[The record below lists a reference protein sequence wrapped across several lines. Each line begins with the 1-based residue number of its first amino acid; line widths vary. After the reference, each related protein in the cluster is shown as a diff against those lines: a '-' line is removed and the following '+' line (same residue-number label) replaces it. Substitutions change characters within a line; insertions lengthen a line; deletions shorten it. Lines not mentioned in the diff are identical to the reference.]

1 MAPAAGAK
9 PMPAAKAPLAAPAA
23 VAAAASAAPAA
34 AMAAALP
41 GATLYFEVGSA
52 ELPGDVAIKL
62 EGILLHVTANAGAKL
77 AISGFQDASVS
88 TEASAALSKERAEA
102 VGDALKEAGIAE
114 GRIEVKKPESI
125 NVTITGSGEG
135 AAARRVE
142 VKVM

>member
-1 MAPAAGAK
+1 
-9 PMPAAKAPLAAPAA
+9 MPAAKAPLAAPAA

>member
-1 MAPAAGAK
+1 
-9 PMPAAKAPLAAPAA
+9 
-23 VAAAASAAPAA
+23 
-34 AMAAALP
+34 MAAALP

-88 TEASAALSKERAEA
+88 TEASAALSTDRAVA
-102 VGDALKEAGIAE
+102 VGEALKAAGVAAE
-114 GRIEVKKPESI
+114 RIEVNKPESI
-125 NVTITGSGEG
+125 NVTITGTGEG

-142 VKVM
+142 VKVK